1 MEVRFVD
8 RKRAQTPD
16 GGWGYVVVLAS
27 SIIMVSFFDYICF
40 NSLSVVFQMAT
51 SGPTAGFGIIFA
63 DVLKDPTSGITL
75 ITSTYNTISFF
86 MGESF

>member
-1 MEVRFVD
+1 
-8 RKRAQTPD
+8 
-16 GGWGYVVVLAS
+16 
-27 SIIMVSFFDYICF
+27 
-40 NSLSVVFQMAT
+40 MAT

-86 MGESF
+86 MGGFLI